1 MPDAADF
8 ERAVSFATDQPY
20 EEADSGSGA
29 STAAAGDAG
38 TPSAERELE
47 RRAEAEGL
55 FEDCWSSTWYEQAE
69 PTP

>member
-47 RRAEAEGL
+47 RRAEAE
-55 FEDCWSSTWYEQAE
+55 A
-69 PTP
+69 